1 MASGDA
7 RAGSGSGRGALNF
20 IPTEKRKRRDRMF
33 RMELTPMIDVIFLLL
48 IYFFL
53 TSSYTPPESSLSPAL
68 QAQRVS
74 GGAGADFQPQI
85 VEVVLVEGRPVFR
98 LLDRVF
104 MTQEELRGALEVL
117 PKEPGVFVRGSG
129 STVAGHAVSALQAA
143 RDAGFA
149 KVTYVPAKE

>member
-1 MASGDA
+1 M
-7 RAGSGSGRGALNF
+7 NF
-20 IPTEKRKRRDRMF
+20 IPLEKRRRRGRLF
-33 RMELTPMIDVIFLLL
+33 RMEMTPMIDVIFLLL

-53 TSSYTPPESSLSPAL
+53 TSTYSPPESSLSPAL

-74 GGAGADFQPQI
+74 GGAGADFTPQ
-85 VEVVLVEGRPVFR
+85 VVDVMVRDGRPVFT

-104 MTQEELRGALEVL
+104 VTQEELRIALERL

-129 STVAGHAVSALQAA
+129 QSVAGHAVSALQAA

-149 KVTYVPAKE
+149 KVTYVPTQE